1 MASSL
6 DGSLKERSTMSYR
19 IYVGNLAY
27 QATEQ
32 ELEELFGSEGS
43 KVESAKIINDL
54 TTGRSRG
61 FAFVELSSH
70 AEMER
75 EVRRLNGFVFKG
87 RNLVVSEAK
96 QQEGRRSQGS
106 KWTTHG
112 HTGGYGRSRY

>member
-1 MASSL
+1 MVH
-6 DGSLKERSTMSYR
+6 LKERSNMSHR
-19 IYVGNLAY
+19 IYVGNLSY

-32 ELEELFGSEGS
+32 ELQELFSSEGS

-61 FAFVELSSH
+61 FAFVELSSK

-75 EVRRLNGFVFKG
+75 EVRRLNGFLFKG

-96 QQEGRRSQGS
+96 RQENRRTQGS
-106 KWTTHG
+106 KWSARG
-112 HTGGYGRSRY
+112 HAGSFDRSRS